1 MAPFTLPLM
10 FSATT
15 HVIRPAT
22 TGDAAILARIAALD
36 SQRPIAGPA
45 LVGERDGA
53 AVAAISLADGRV
65 VADPF
70 VPTAHLA
77 ALLRLRASAL
87 IARDRRPSLRE
98 RVRAA
103 LARRRPAVAGT

>member
-1 MAPFTLPLM
+1 M

-15 HVIRPAT
+15 HTIRPAIA
-22 TGDAAILARIAALD
+22 GDASSLERIAVLD

-45 LVGERDGA
+45 LIGEHDGTP
-53 AVAAISLADGRV
+53 VAAISLGDGRV

-70 VPTAHLA
+70 VPTAQLVA
-77 ALLRLRASAL
+77 IMRMRASAL
-87 IARDRRPSLRE
+87 TAYERQPALRE

-103 LARRRPAVAGT
+103 LARWRPVAAGT